1 MINFK
6 LKTRKVLGKIMPQ
19 NWEGLSQSDGLLA
32 QKSQDQSKND
42 DYLPKN
48 HKLPKVKDSKV

>member
-1 MINFK
+1 
-6 LKTRKVLGKIMPQ
+6 MPQ

-42 DYLPKN
+42 AYLPKN
-48 HKLPKVKDSKV
+48 HKLPKVKDSKVYAKN